1 MADPTLTSASITFH
15 TNDDD
20 KDDDTIV
27 YVSVQKGTT
36 AAADIT
42 DRFGHFNNNSDSGP
56 FDLLMK
62 TSLTREQLR
71 TGNVTLAITPNGN
84 DTWRFNCFLD
94 LRFSDGSHLF
104 AKANGLQMTEIFQQL
119 WFGLE

>member
-1 MADPTLTSASITFH
+1 MADPTLTSANITFH

-36 AAADIT
+36 VAADIT

-62 TSLTREQLR
+62 NALTREQLR
-71 TGNVTLAITPNGN
+71 TGNVTLAITPNG
-84 DTWRFNCFLD
+84 
-94 LRFSDGSHLF
+94 
-104 AKANGLQMTEIFQQL
+104 
-119 WFGLE
+119 LE